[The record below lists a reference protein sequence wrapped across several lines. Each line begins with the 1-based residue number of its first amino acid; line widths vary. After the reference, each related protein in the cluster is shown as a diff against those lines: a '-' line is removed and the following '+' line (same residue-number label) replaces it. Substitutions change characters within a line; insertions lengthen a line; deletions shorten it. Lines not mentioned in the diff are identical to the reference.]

1 MAVIM
6 LEDPHG
12 SVEVVIFPEAFGKC
26 ASVLEAGAM
35 VVVKGKV
42 ELDDEVIRMMANEV
56 LPIEAMRQKMSR
68 ELSIKL
74 TSPPHGRQTFEAL
87 ADLFARHRGDR
98 RVVLELELR
107 DQQPPLRLRA
117 PLAAAVRVRPSEQ
130 LATEVERI
138 CGAGTVVLR

>member
-1 MAVIM
+1 
-6 LEDPHG
+6 
-12 SVEVVIFPEAFGKC
+12 
-26 ASVLEAGAM
+26 M

-42 ELDDEVIRMMANEV
+42 ELDEETVRMMASEV

-107 DQQPPLRLRA
+107 DQHPPLRLRA
-117 PLAAAVRVRPSEQ
+117 PLAAAVRVRPPISWPRKSSASAAPGRWCFDSNAQ
-130 LATEVERI
+130 RQTQDRSDASVCL
-138 CGAGTVVLR
+138 CGETNDGY

>member
-1 MAVIM
+1 
-6 LEDPHG
+6 
-12 SVEVVIFPEAFGKC
+12 
-26 ASVLEAGAM
+26 
-35 VVVKGKV
+35 
-42 ELDDEVIRMMANEV
+42 MMANEV
-56 LPIEAMRQKMSR
+56 MPIEAMRQKMSR

-117 PLAAAVRVRPSEQ
+117 PLAARRAR
-130 LATEVERI
+130 AAI
-138 CGAGTVVLR
+138 GAAGDRGGAHLRGGDSGLR

>member
-1 MAVIM
+1 
-6 LEDPHG
+6 
-12 SVEVVIFPEAFGKC
+12 
-26 ASVLEAGAM
+26 
-35 VVVKGKV
+35 
-42 ELDDEVIRMMANEV
+42 
-56 LPIEAMRQKMSR
+56 MRQKMSR

-117 PLAAAVRVRPSEQ
+117 PLAAAGARAAVRAAGDGSRAHLRRRDGCACDE
-130 LATEVERI
+130 LHRKDATDATENDSLL
-138 CGAGTVVLR
+138 CGLCVFAV